1 MIVKELTELEFKEF
15 TDRYPYSSIFQTV
28 ECAKTM
34 QEEGYKIMY
43 IGAIESGKIIPDS
56 SLCCSTREARTLP
69 IPIP

>member
-43 IGAIESGKIIPDS
+43 IGAIESGNLIAASLLMIQKII
-56 SLCCSTREARTLP
+56 LLY
-69 IPIP
+69 